1 VEEMLLRRPPPN
13 PPGQYRPAAAR
24 TAWNGKGNFGIP
36 FSVFQ
41 KREVGVL
48 NPLGTFSF
56 FFERRNIFIYFWANP
71 SCTAKYAGPDLNKFN
86 LKEEKPSSVCLANF
100 IL

>member
-1 VEEMLLRRPPPN
+1 MEREGEFWDSIFSLSEE
-13 PPGQYRPAAAR
+13 G
-24 TAWNGKGNFGIP
+24 GD
-36 FSVFQ
+36 
-41 KREVGVL
+41 GVL

-56 FFERRNIFIYFWANP
+56 FFSLLFFERRNIFIYFSANP

-100 IL
+100 KEKNPNSNLSLYLGKF